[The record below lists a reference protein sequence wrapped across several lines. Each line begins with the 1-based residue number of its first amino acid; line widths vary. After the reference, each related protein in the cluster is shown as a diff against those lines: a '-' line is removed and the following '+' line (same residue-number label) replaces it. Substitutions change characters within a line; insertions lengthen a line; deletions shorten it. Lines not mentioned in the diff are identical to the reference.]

1 MRNSSRRNK
10 KKKNSVSSFNYALR
24 LLSRRDY
31 SIYELKEK
39 LKKKYDEKEIEDTI
53 EKLLERELLNDMRY
67 AERIIR
73 KYAFIKK
80 YGYLKVLDELSK
92 RGLKQNAVRELLDS
106 LYSEDKEKGNAFS
119 LISKR
124 PPDKIG
130 NYLLSK
136 GYRSHIVREVLAELK
151 Q

>member
-1 MRNSSRRNK
+1 MKSSSR
-10 KKKNSVSSFNYALR
+10 KNRFKIKNEAFPFNYALK

-31 SIYELKEK
+31 SVYELKEK
-39 LKKKYDEKEIEDTI
+39 LRKRYDCEEVENTI

-80 YGYLKVLDELSK
+80 YGYLKVWNELLK
-92 RGLKQNAVRELLDS
+92 RGLKCEEIRNLLDS
-106 LYSEDKEKGNAFS
+106 LYSEDEERRNAFS

-130 NYLLSK
+130 KYLLSK
-136 GYRSHIVREVLAELK
+136 GYRTHIIREVLAELK
-151 Q
+151 